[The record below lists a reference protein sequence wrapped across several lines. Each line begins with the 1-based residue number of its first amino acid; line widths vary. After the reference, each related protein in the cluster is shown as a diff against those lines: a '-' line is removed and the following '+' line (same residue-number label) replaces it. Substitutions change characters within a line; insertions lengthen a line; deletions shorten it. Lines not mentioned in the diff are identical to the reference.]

1 LYRIPVPLSYI
12 IIMDFE
18 GAVKYLKGYLNCAD
32 FAFTQYVLKTFDLE
46 RIRDFLRK
54 MGVDYNSLKFVHV
67 AGSKGKGSTSKMIAD
82 YLFAKGYKTGLYTS
96 PPMFEVTECFWLDG
110 KDIEKERFAKMVE
123 NLKKFIDENGCELTY
138 FELMTVL
145 SFQYFVE
152 EEVDYVVLEVGLGGR
167 LDATNV
173 VTPQISVITTV
184 EKEHSEIL
192 GDNLSDILDEKLG
205 IVKEGIPTIVGFQS
219 EEGMSLAKEKLCD
232 KDFVTYV
239 EEEDTPLLGSVNVA
253 KIKNGKTAYLAL
265 KTMLKEVDEN
275 LFVRIFD
282 EFKLLGRFDIRYIDG
297 KTVVF
302 DMAHTENSIE
312 NLIDGLKRLYKGKKF
327 VFLVSI
333 LKGKEIS
340 AILRLIGK
348 SAEKVV
354 LTSSHIERG
363 YTGKELSEFI
373 DGEVI
378 ENTEEAYQKILRELK
393 RDQVMV
399 VTGSHFLLSKI
410 MPR

>member
-1 LYRIPVPLSYI
+1 
-12 IIMDFE
+12 
-18 GAVKYLKGYLNCAD
+18 
-32 FAFTQYVLKTFDLE
+32 
-46 RIRDFLRK
+46 
-54 MGVDYNSLKFVHV
+54 
-67 AGSKGKGSTSKMIAD
+67 
-82 YLFAKGYKTGLYTS
+82 
-96 PPMFEVTECFWLDG
+96 
-110 KDIEKERFAKMVE
+110 
-123 NLKKFIDENGCELTY
+123 
-138 FELMTVL
+138 
-145 SFQYFVE
+145 
-152 EEVDYVVLEVGLGGR
+152 
-167 LDATNV
+167 
-173 VTPQISVITTV
+173 QISVITTV